1 MEKSMSNLDKLRGI
15 LGIVSGRESE
25 VLGIA
30 IKRLKE
36 QEAEIERLSD
46 LLALREALAE
56 PDAGEKN
63 DERR

>member
-1 MEKSMSNLDKLRGI
+1 MSNLDKLRGI
-15 LGIVSGRESE
+15 LGIVGGRESE

-46 LLALREALAE
+46 LLALREALG
-56 PDAGEKN
+56 DAGETN
-63 DERR
+63 DEGR